1 MDVALRTRRGNG
13 NALQGGARSLAYILS
28 HENLV
33 RPNAINILSSSSLV
47 RGS

>member
-1 MDVALRTRRGNG
+1 VDVALRTRRGNG
-13 NALQGGARSLAYILS
+13 NVLQGGARSLDYILS

-33 RPNAINILSSSSLV
+33 RPNTSILSSSSLV